1 VDVSYAIPFLTAR
14 ELLAVTHEARGC
26 APGARILY
34 SSDAVGLPEQ
44 HWLGAVRGRRA
55 LGAAL
60 GDMVILGDMS
70 ANEAR
75 RLAHLIMHEN
85 AERIYGLA

>member
-1 VDVSYAIPFLTAR
+1 MRTGNRRV
-14 ELLAVTHEARGC
+14 
-26 APGARILY
+26 GATR
-34 SSDAVGLPEQ
+34 STNRDAVGLPEQ

-75 RLAHLIMHEN
+75 RLAHLILHEN
-85 AERIYGLA
+85 SERIYALS

>member
-1 VDVSYAIPFLTAR
+1 MSYAIPFLTAR
-14 ELLAVTHEARGC
+14 ELHAVTHEALGA
-26 APGARILY
+26 APASRVVY

-44 HWLGAVRGRRA
+44 HWLGANRGRRA

-75 RLAHLIMHEN
+75 RLAHLVLHEN
-85 AERIYGLA
+85 SERIYGL